1 MEDDCS
7 ALATKR
13 VLAITTGNGK
23 RLGPHTS
30 YNAEAM
36 QRLDVTPH
44 KRYKK
49 RWGKHGMVAKRT
61 IVLDQLWQGDTEE
74 EANQYL

>member
-7 ALATKR
+7 AMATKR

-49 RWGKHGMVAKRT
+49 R
-61 IVLDQLWQGDTEE
+61 
-74 EANQYL
+74 